1 LSLLPSLSC
10 QAERVLAVH
19 SSAKEQEVA
28 RFSERTKITGI
39 VFLCAATR

>member
-1 LSLLPSLSC
+1 MPDEIHILFRP
-10 QAERVLAVH
+10 RVLAVH